1 MTSRDT
7 VAIIETVGAFH
18 KRNGRV
24 QMNCEGRVTTHSWS
38 KRAKTPWCSGAP
50 PTKQQ
55 VGWGHVSSVGG
66 RGIRKDATVKQMEAI
81 LAAAKPKTEIVVQY
95 PTDFCDCGNPS
106 WYFLEFYERGHRTC
120 PKCGLTHKINK
131 AGYNLHLN
139 EDGHQNKTQWNF
151 TPGMESNDSMFYK
164 RGRRMQLITQKT
176 KSHERN
182 FWRIKRKIDDFLNR
196 WNFDAMESLIK
207 IAKNKLRLFYKSIH
221 PRYEDK
227 ESDDVQS
234 HEKLPHGG
242 AALAAACFYATI
254 LEFEHRTRQRT
265 ICTLPAIAEFAQTL
279 RDKKAGRQ
287 TRDVTEN
294 VILRYAKRI
303 KRRGY
308 CTVRIPELGAKT
320 LQFQPKSAS
329 LEHARMAIFNQCA
342 PFRFALPSDQK
353 WGIDIKDTKQGALV
367 IHSANTTQAAFTAGL
382 RQGDYIFELNRNVI
396 GVSVSPSLLETQ
408 VKKLRQQK
416 DKRVIEV
423 TIMRKKKN

>member
-7 VAIIETVGAFH
+7 VAIVETAGAFR
-18 KRNGRV
+18 KRNGSV
-24 QMNCEGRVTTHSWS
+24 KMNCEGRVTTLSWS
-38 KRAKTPWCSGAP
+38 KRARTPYCSGAP

-81 LAAAKPKTEIVVQY
+81 LAAAKPKTDIVVQY
-95 PTDFCDCGNPS
+95 PTDFCVCGNPS

-139 EDGHQNKTQWNF
+139 EDGHQNKSQWNF
-151 TPGMESNDSMFYK
+151 TPGMESTDSMFYK
-164 RGRRMQLITQKT
+164 RGRRMQVEGQKT

-196 WNFDAMESLIK
+196 WHFDAMKSLIK
-207 IAKNKLRLFYKSIH
+207 TAKNKLRLFYKSIH
-221 PRYEDK
+221 PRYKDSEGA
-227 ESDDVQS
+227 DVQS

-254 LEFEHRTRQRT
+254 LEFEHRTHQRT
-265 ICTLPAIAEFAQTL
+265 VCTLPAIAEFAQTL
-279 RDKKAGRQ
+279 RDKKSDRQ

-308 CTVRIPELGAKT
+308 CSVRIPELGAKT
-320 LQFQPKSAS
+320 LRFKPKSAS
-329 LEHARMAIFNQCA
+329 LEHARMAVFSQCV
-342 PFRFALPSDQK
+342 PFRFALPSDQT
-353 WGIDIKDTKQGALV
+353 WGIDIKDTKQGVLV
-367 IHSANTTQAAFTAGL
+367 IHAANTTKAAFSAGL
-382 RQGDYIFELNRNVI
+382 RQGDYIFELNRDVV
-396 GVSVSPSLLETQ
+396 GVSVSPSLLETK
-408 VKKLRQQK
+408 VKQLRQK
-416 DKRVIEV
+416 DNRVIEV